1 MLGFQNKK
9 KFLFFK
15 IITRVPG
22 IYILI
27 IKIYYFYININKIS
41 TPYTYVHIIII
52 LKLVPKKKIFFVM
65 F

>member
-41 TPYTYVHIIII
+41 TCTPYTYT
-52 LKLVPKKKIFFVM
+52 LLLF
-65 F
+65 